1 MPTPA
6 SSVISISSVSDRVWS
21 FCVVTRLLPGGGSP
35 RAIPAGLFGNQKAE
49 DCEKASEFLENS
61 KNGVIFAKRSSLHIV
76 NLTRH
81 LLFLVLET
89 WKISNTE
96 KPKSM
101 PVLFFSAGGF
111 YGFLCGLSR
120 ASGTITEFRPRFVCA
135 GEYGG
140 FLGGLSRA
148 SGTITEFRPR
158 FVCSGANAFR
168 KLIFGGGCGNKPY
181 GDSDISVKVFSGLP
195 PFFPVRVSPRNT
207 TLGWLH
213 VLRRTFRGA
222 RGRDPRRIV
231 RSHGAVPP
239 V

>member
-1 MPTPA
+1 MLIPA

-21 FCVVTRLLPGGGSP
+21 FCVVTRLPPGGGSP
-35 RAIPAGLFGNQKAE
+35 RAIPAGLSGNQKAE

-140 FLGGLSRA
+140 FLCGLSRA
-148 SGTITEFRPR
+148 SGTIMGFRPR
-158 FVCSGANAFR
+158 FCLRGRIRWFSWRAFQ
-168 KLIFGGGCGNKPY
+168 
-181 GDSDISVKVFSGLP
+181 GLGYDHGIP
-195 PFFPVRVSPRNT
+195 SAFC
-207 TLGWLH
+207 
-213 VLRRTFRGA
+213 LRRGERFPKV
-222 RGRDPRRIV
+222 DFWRRL
-231 RSHGAVPP
+231 RE
-239 V
+239 

>member
-61 KNGVIFAKRSSLHIV
+61 KNGVIFAKKSSLHIV

-111 YGFLCGLSR
+111 YGFL
-120 ASGTITEFRPRFVCA
+120 
-135 GEYGG
+135 
-140 FLGGLSRA
+140 GGLSRA

-158 FVCSGANAFR
+158 FVCGGANAFR
-168 KLIFGGGCGNKPY
+168 RLIFGGGCGNKPY

-207 TLGWLH
+207 TLRWLH

>member
-1 MPTPA
+1 MYSKPGKFQTQKSQSRCPCCFSA
-6 SSVISISSVSDRVWS
+6 RADSMV
-21 FCVVTRLLPGGGSP
+21 FCVGFPGP
-35 RAIPAGLFGNQKAE
+35 RVRSL
-49 DCEKASEFLENS
+49 NS
-61 KNGVIFAKRSSLHIV
+61 VR
-76 NLTRH
+76 
-81 LLFLVLET
+81 
-89 WKISNTE
+89 
-96 KPKSM
+96 
-101 PVLFFSAGGF
+101 VLFA
-111 YGFLCGLSR
+111 R
-120 ASGTITEFRPRFVCA
+120 ANTVVFFVGYPGPRVRSWDSVRVFVCA
-135 GEYGG
+135 GGYGG

-158 FVCSGANAFR
+158 FVCGGANAFR

-207 TLGWLH
+207 TLSWLH

-239 V
+239 VRGRRHLQVLRFQYSMQA